1 MKKYG
6 IITHYHISNHGA
18 MLQLQAL
25 IHVLRSLG
33 VEAKA
38 LRFEK
43 SFDFIDEETRNKYRI
58 SLRSIPFFVKFL
70 IENGLRKSW
79 FNFLKVIVSRRT
91 AVS

>member
-25 IHVLRSLG
+25 IHVLRSLDF
-33 VEAKA
+33 EAKA

-43 SFDFIDEETRNKYRI
+43 SFDFIDEETRNK
-58 SLRSIPFFVKFL
+58 
-70 IENGLRKSW
+70 
-79 FNFLKVIVSRRT
+79 
-91 AVS
+91 